1 MAGNK
6 TKIEWTDTTWNPMT
20 GCSPISDGCKNCYAI
35 KMARRLKAMGN
46 RRYRNGFAVTLHP
59 DLLDAPLSWK
69 KPRMIFV
76 NSMGD
81 MFHEDVPLEYIQQV
95 FATME
100 KTSQH
105 TFQVLTKRS
114 SRMAELAARLPW
126 PKNVWMGV
134 TIESEKYLYRAEN
147 LKKTPAA
154 VKFISVEPMIGPVSE
169 IDLQGIDWVIVGGE
183 SGAQARTIE
192 KEWAIA
198 VRDKCTASAI
208 PFFFKQWGGP
218 NKKKSGKIL
227 DGKIWDQFPLNAAK
241 NINISARSI
250 GQ

>member
-6 TKIEWTDTTWNPMT
+6 TKIEWTDTTWNPLT

-35 KMARRLKAMGN
+35 KMARRLQAMGN
-46 RRYRNGFAVTLHP
+46 RRYKNGFAVTLHP

-69 KPRMIFV
+69 KPKMVFV

-100 KTSQH
+100 KASQH

-114 SRMAELAARLPW
+114 SRMADLAAQLPW

-134 TIESEKYLYRAEN
+134 TIESDKYLYRAEN
-147 LKKTPAA
+147 LRKTPAV
-154 VKFISVEPMIGPVSE
+154 VKFISVEPMIGPVCE

-208 PFFFKQWGGP
+208 PFFFKQWGGS

-227 DGKIWDQFPLNAAK
+227 EGEIWDQFPPHAAK
-241 NINISARSI
+241 NNRVAVRRI
-250 GQ
+250 G

>member
-1 MAGNK
+1 
-6 TKIEWTDTTWNPMT
+6 MT
-20 GCSPISDGCKNCYAI
+20 GCSPISDGCKHCYAI

-46 RRYRNGFAVTLHP
+46 RRYRNGFAVTLHQ

-69 KPRMIFV
+69 KPRMVFV

-81 MFHEDVPLEYIQQV
+81 MFHEDVPIEYIQQV

-100 KTSQH
+100 KSSH
-105 TFQVLTKRS
+105 HIFQVLTKRS
-114 SRMAELAARLPW
+114 SRMAELAAQLPW

-147 LKKTPAA
+147 LKKTPATI
-154 VKFISVEPMIGPVSE
+154 KFISVEPMIGPVSDINLE
-169 IDLQGIDWVIVGGE
+169 GIDWVIVGGE

-198 VRDKCTASAI
+198 VRDKCTASSI

-227 DGKIWDQFPLNAAK
+227 DGKIWNQFPPNSTK
-241 NINISARSI
+241 NLSI
-250 GQ
+250 VAGI